1 MRLNVSKLSFKVFYV
16 AKMLNFEK
24 ISFGKFILLKFI
36 LYDLVLSYT
45 FISIVLSYCTS
56 LYFHLSVL

>member
-24 ISFGKFILLKFI
+24 ISFGKFILLKDICLMIFCYI
-36 LYDLVLSYT
+36 FESFMPLRDFDFT
-45 FISIVLSYCTS
+45 KIV
-56 LYFHLSVL
+56 